1 MNRNIQALGKKI
13 ETQEEIIKNV
23 GKEQTNALKRLNS
36 VNNKFIDNKF
46 PSYMMIDLIKN
57 KIWIV

>member
-36 VNNKFIDNKF
+36 VNNNFIDNKF

-57 KIWIV
+57 KI

>member
-1 MNRNIQALGKKI
+1 MNRNIQALGKKN

-36 VNNKFIDNKF
+36 VNNNFIDNKF

-57 KIWIV
+57 KI

>member
-57 KIWIV
+57 KI